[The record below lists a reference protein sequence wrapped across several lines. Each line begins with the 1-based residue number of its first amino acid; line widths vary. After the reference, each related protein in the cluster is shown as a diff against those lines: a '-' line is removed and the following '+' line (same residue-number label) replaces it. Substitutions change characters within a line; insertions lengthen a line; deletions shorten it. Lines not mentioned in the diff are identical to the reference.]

1 MAPNTESAYELV
13 DQHDAYQEPELEDT
27 PPPKPRYHRSASRRT
42 IKAVAVV
49 IAACF
54 VVFVVF
60 QIISNDA
67 IDRFRK
73 AMAGAGNGIDDC
85 PCRPSNVPQHFQTR
99 PQLWPGPTLTGQP
112 AFLAQ
117 TVAFKPSETYV
128 PNEPLVTSIPIQGM
142 TSQNQSIFNMMGY
155 LSPYFP
161 SPGFGVDE
169 YPLPPGAQI
178 VQLHM
183 LSRHGAR
190 YPTLG
195 SQVELF
201 GQRLAAAAATFKAS
215 GALKFLNDWKY
226 ELGAEILVPKGRQEL
241 YDSGVLHS
249 YMYSRLY
256 DPNTKIIARTTTQDR
271 MLKSAENF
279 MAGFFGLEWTK
290 NATLEVIIEADNF
303 NNSLAG
309 YFACPN
315 AFKNTAPFEASAK
328 WKATYLKDATERF
341 KPLVGGYEW
350 TVDDTYAAQMMCPYE
365 TVAYGYSV
373 FCDLFTYEEWE
384 GFGYAIDIEFA
395 GSSGF
400 QSPTGRAVGIGY
412 QQEILARLKNET
424 LGYSHSQINV
434 TLDSSTETFPLNQNL
449 YFDFSHDSNIVS
461 ILTAFGIKQFSQF
474 LDPTRHPGQHNFTV
488 SHVTPFGARLD
499 MEIIRTPMPLSSDRS
514 EYLEG
519 GETKYIHFI
528 LNQRT
533 LPLGVSFPECDA
545 SRLDGWC
552 ELDTFIH
559 VQNRMS
565 QLAQYDHA
573 CYSNLSDFKYGDISD
588 GAPPLP
594 SS

>member
-161 SPGFGVDE
+161 SPGLALMSIRFH
-169 YPLPPGAQI
+169 LA
-178 VQLHM
+178 HRSSNFM
-183 LSRHGAR
+183 

-279 MAGFFGLEWTK
+279 MAGFFGLEW
-290 NATLEVIIEADNF
+290 
-303 NNSLAG
+303 
-309 YFACPN
+309 
-315 AFKNTAPFEASAK
+315 
-328 WKATYLKDATERF
+328 
-341 KPLVGGYEW
+341 
-350 TVDDTYAAQMMCPYE
+350 
-365 TVAYGYSV
+365 
-373 FCDLFTYEEWE
+373 
-384 GFGYAIDIEFA
+384 
-395 GSSGF
+395 
-400 QSPTGRAVGIGY
+400 
-412 QQEILARLKNET
+412 
-424 LGYSHSQINV
+424 
-434 TLDSSTETFPLNQNL
+434 
-449 YFDFSHDSNIVS
+449 
-461 ILTAFGIKQFSQF
+461 
-474 LDPTRHPGQHNFTV
+474 
-488 SHVTPFGARLD
+488 
-499 MEIIRTPMPLSSDRS
+499 
-514 EYLEG
+514 
-519 GETKYIHFI
+519 
-528 LNQRT
+528 
-533 LPLGVSFPECDA
+533 
-545 SRLDGWC
+545 
-552 ELDTFIH
+552 
-559 VQNRMS
+559 
-565 QLAQYDHA
+565 
-573 CYSNLSDFKYGDISD
+573 
-588 GAPPLP
+588 
-594 SS
+594 